1 MDKISILFAGIAK
14 KNLVILIFYL
24 LLLVFL
30 LRFHQSLG
38 LCLILTYDLCRI
50 RDEIFCRFSLCKMS
64 ILVSCCLSN
73 NLRILIH
80 LRSKILHIHHEHH
93 WPNYLSTDFSNTC
106 PRLQIPTKYE
116 HPNHVDNCYAISQ
129 NIFISGQSN
138 SLFLVLPS
146 YHFTNYPQSSS
157 LMGNSTFFHSHASD
171 HF

>member
-1 MDKISILFAGIAK
+1 MDKISILFVNIVK

-30 LRFHQSLG
+30 LKFHRSLG
-38 LCLILTYDLCRI
+38 WSLILTYDLFRI
-50 RDEIFCRFSLCKMS
+50 GDEISCRFSLCKMS

-80 LRSKILHIHHEHH
+80 LHSKILHIRLEHH
-93 WPNYLSTDFSNTC
+93 WPNYLSTDFSNIC
-106 PRLQIPTKYE
+106 LRLQIPTKYE

-129 NIFISGQSN
+129 NIFILDQSN
-138 SLFLVLPS
+138 SQFLVPIS
-146 YHFTNYPQSSS
+146 YHFTNFPQNSY
-157 LMGNSTFFHSHASD
+157 LMGNNTFFHNHASG